1 MSDTFG
7 EGQNWFYVRE
17 GRRQGPFDR
26 RRLLEALVALD
37 QPEAT
42 LVWRGGLGEWTR
54 AGDLKELRDELPPPI
69 PRDAAADASDHAAIA
84 SPPPLPTED
93 EIATTLDTSPEGGT
107 KALAGEEEDEPEERA
122 SGSPASPDETEEAL
136 RRRRR
141 HRKRRHSE
149 SWLTPRLLRLLAM
162 FLLLVLVL
170 WFLLHRLN
178 EMPAGRVILEG
189 ALRPCGLSARRPPPP
204 PPPSSERR

>member
-26 RRLLEALVALD
+26 RRLLEALIALD
-37 QPEAT
+37 QPEGT
-42 LVWRGGLGEWTR
+42 LVWRSGLGAWTR
-54 AGDLKELRDELPPPI
+54 AGDLKELRDDLPPPI
-69 PRDAAADASDHAAIA
+69 PRDAAADASDRAAIA
-84 SPPPLPTED
+84 PPPPLPTED
-93 EIATTLDTSPEGGT
+93 EIATTLDTSPESEAKT
-107 KALAGEEEDEPEERA
+107 PAEEQEGDEPEGRA
-122 SGSPASPDETEEAL
+122 SSPPGSPGETEEAL

-149 SWLTPRLLRLLAM
+149 SRLTPRLLRLLAM
-162 FLLLVLVL
+162 FLILALVL

-178 EMPAGRVILEG
+178 EMPAGRIILEG
-189 ALRPCGLSARRPPPP
+189 ALRP
-204 PPPSSERR
+204 